1 MDVSPGERIYGAVAR
16 TLHWL
21 VAGLLAAQFAVG
33 WTMPHIRKTTP
44 QEGLVE
50 VHLSL
55 GALLLFVVVARLVW
69 RIMRPTPLTTAMK
82 PWERKLARGTHDLL
96 YLLLLV
102 IPILGW
108 AASGYFGYTP
118 HLFGMTALPPIAN
131 GNMEWAHTS
140 GDVHT
145 FLGYVLLGVVGL
157 HVAGA
162 LYHYFFLHDRVMQR
176 MLPGV

>member
-1 MDVSPGERIYGAVAR
+1 MEGASGERTYGAVAR
-16 TLHWL
+16 TFHWL
-21 VAGLLAAQFAVG
+21 VVVLLAAQFAVG
-33 WTMPHIRKTTP
+33 WTMPDIDKDTP

-102 IPILGW
+102 IPVLGW

-118 HLFGMTALPPIAN
+118 HLFGMTALPAIAN

-162 LYHYFFLHDRVMQR
+162 LYHYLFLRDRVMQR

>member
-1 MDVSPGERIYGAVAR
+1 MDVSPGERTYGAVAR
-16 TLHWL
+16 TLHWT
-21 VAGLLAAQFAVG
+21 VAFLLAAQFAVG

-96 YLLLLV
+96 YVLLLV
-102 IPILGW
+102 IPLLGW

-140 GDVHT
+140 GDIHT
-145 FLGYVLLGVVGL
+145 FLGYVLLAVVGL

-162 LYHYFFLHDRVMQR
+162 LYHRFILHDRVMQR
-176 MLPGV
+176 MLPGL